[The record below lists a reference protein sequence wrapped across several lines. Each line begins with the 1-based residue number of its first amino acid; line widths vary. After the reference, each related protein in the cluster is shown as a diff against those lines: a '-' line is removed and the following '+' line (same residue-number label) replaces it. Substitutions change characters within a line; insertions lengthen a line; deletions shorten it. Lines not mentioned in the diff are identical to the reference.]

1 MTKLSAFWR
10 NHRLG
15 MFYGVLWFVV
25 VTLAF
30 ESTGGAKFRAYNF
43 VATNLVSCLITGV
56 IVTAVMRKLLADKKG
71 FLWHA
76 LISQALGAFLLGSF
90 IGLIT
95 LGTLLWS
102 LVDAK
107 MSGVPGKT
115 IGLALL
121 GEHLAM
127 GPFFVLCSFLSI
139 FTPIFIPMSFLNT
152 WHLWKR
158 VNQPPALPRAACQP

>member
-15 MFYGVLWFVV
+15 MSYGILWFFV

-30 ESTGGAKFRAYNF
+30 DSTGGAKFRAYNF
-43 VATNLVSCLITGV
+43 IATNLISCLITGV
-56 IVTAVMRKLLADKKG
+56 IVTAVMRKLLAGKKG
-71 FLWHA
+71 FLWHV
-76 LISQALGAFLLGSF
+76 LISQALGAFLLGAF
-90 IGLIT
+90 HGMIDLVP
-95 LGTLLWS
+95 LLWS

-107 MSGVPGKT
+107 MNGVPGKT
-115 IGLALL
+115 IGVALL

-158 VNQPPALPRAACQP
+158 VNKPPAY